1 MPDPIPPSPSLAGKT
16 VIITGGNTGLGF
28 EVARQTLHLQ
38 AARVIITAR
47 SQAKGAAA
55 VAALRADADIQS
67 ANPAAQIE
75 FFDLDLDDY
84 QSGLRFC
91 QQVKKQV
98 PELDLL
104 LCNGG
109 TTTFDYEISKS
120 GHERVM
126 QVNCYTH
133 FFIVLELLGLLRATA
148 AKRGSPTRVTFLA
161 SYSHAIHDLERTPIP
176 PGCKVLDYF
185 DSNTLTRGVRR
196 YPNSKLTL
204 IAFVQRLAKQQPASE
219 VIVNSVCPG
228 VVSTKIMSRLPAWMQ
243 LFIYFYVKFK
253 AVPMQVGGER
263 IVHAAVVVGAESH
276 GQFLPMGGQMEGYS
290 PFLDKDTGQA
300 FKDELWT
307 EMLEDGRL
315 VDPAMEVFE
324 HAPEAVGTVG

>member
-1 MPDPIPPSPSLAGKT
+1 MPDPIPPSQDLAGKT

-28 EVARQTLHLQ
+28 EVARQTLLLQ

-47 SQAKGAAA
+47 SPAKGADA
-55 VAALRADADIQS
+55 VAALQANTEIQS

-75 FFDLDLDDY
+75 VFDLDLDDY

-91 QQVKKQV
+91 QKVKKQV

-109 TTTFDYEISKS
+109 TTLFEYEISKS

-148 AKRGSPTRVTFLA
+148 AKRGSPTRVTFLG
-161 SYSHAIHDLERTPIP
+161 SYIHAEHDLERTPIP
-176 PGCKVLDYF
+176 PDCKVLDYF
-185 DSNTLTRGVRR
+185 DSNKLTRGARR
-196 YPNSKLTL
+196 YHNSKLA
-204 IAFVQRLAKQQPASE
+204 IVAFVQRLAKQQPASE

-228 VVSTKIMSRLPAWMQ
+228 VVRTSIMSRLPPWMQ
-243 LFIYFYVKFK
+243 VFIYFYLKIK
-253 AVPMQVGGER
+253 AVPMQVGGQR
-263 IVHAAVVVGAESH
+263 IVHVAVMAGVESH
-276 GQFLPMGGQMEGYS
+276 GQFLSMGGQMEGYT
-290 PFLDKDTGQA
+290 PFLDKATGQA
-300 FKDELWT
+300 FTDKLWT
-307 EMLEDGRL
+307 EMLADGKL
-315 VDPAMEVFE
+315 VDPAIEVFE
-324 HAPEAVGTVG
+324 HTPEAPGVVV